1 MDDARAIQLVR
12 DLSEACH
19 RGEFDRFPEF
29 LTDDAV
35 FHMIPLPPVTGIAA
49 ITEEWQKLAGM
60 GTVEVQITN
69 VAAKDGIVFTE
80 RVDSLEREGG
90 RGDLPVVA
98 VFEIRD
104 GKVAAWRDYF
114 DLKQSLDAFGIDEV
128 I

>member
-1 MDDARAIQLVR
+1 MDDAAAIQLVR

-19 RGEFDRFPEF
+19 QGEYDRFPEF

-49 ITEEWQKLAGM
+49 ITEEWKKLAGM
-60 GTVEVQITN
+60 GTVEVEITR
-69 VAAKDGIVFTE
+69 VAAKDDVVFTE
-80 RVDSLEREGG
+80 RVDSLQRGDE

-98 VFEIRD
+98 VFELRD

-114 DLKQSLDAFGIDEV
+114 DLQQSLDAFGIDEV